1 MSKMLLDD
9 RWIGK
14 NGIGRYALEIS
25 SRIQFN
31 KISVNHK
38 VKKLTIKDLFYLTYK
53 MRDKCI
59 KGFYSY
65 GINVPLP
72 ICVNKPIIVTIH
84 DLILLNSKEETSFTK
99 KIYFEKFI
107 KPIIKRDNVRVIT
120 VSNFSKD
127 EIVKW
132 AQIDSNRVIVAYN
145 GVSKCFKYNN
155 EAKTEKYFLYV
166 GNRSPHKN
174 VEIIFK
180 AFKKFKYYDEYNLV
194 FSGEMDHNLRD
205 YAQKYN
211 ICLSK
216 IQTIGLDAADEVLA
230 KYYQSATATILP
242 SFEEGF
248 GLPLVESMACGA
260 PVLASKIEV
269 LQEIALDAGLYFDPY
284 CANELIKQMHQIV
297 DDKKMYAE
305 KVNKSLDRAKDFN
318 WDKTASIV
326 QDELKKLNL
335 L

>member
-1 MSKMLLDD
+1 MPKLLVDD

-31 KISVNHK
+31 KTSVNHK

-53 MRDKCI
+53 IKCKNI

-65 GINVPLP
+65 GINVPFP
-72 ICVNKPIIVTIH
+72 FYVKKPMIITIH

-155 EAKTEKYFLYV
+155 EAKTEKYFLYI

-174 VEIIFK
+174 VEVIFK
-180 AFKKFKYYDEYNLV
+180 AFKLFKYFDKYRLV
-194 FSGEMDHNLRD
+194 FSGDFDEKLRE
-205 YAQKYN
+205 YANKYD
-211 ICLSK
+211 IPQSK
-216 IQTIGLDAADEVLA
+216 IEIIGLDSSDEILA
-230 KYYQSATATILP
+230 NYYQSATATILP

-248 GLPLVESMACGA
+248 GLPLVESMACGT
-260 PVLASKIEV
+260 PIIASKIEV
-269 LQEIALDAGLYFDPY
+269 LQEIAAQAGLYFDPY
-284 CANELIKQMHQIV
+284 SADELTKQMQQIV

-305 KVNKSLDRAKDFN
+305 KVKESLNRAKAFN
-318 WDKTASIV
+318 WDKTASVV